1 MLVLLDLSAAF
12 DTIDPK
18 LLLARLEGIGVDG
31 VALKWFASYMQERHQ
46 TVNIGCSKSGSVP
59 LRFGVPQGSVLGP
72 FLFTL
77 YTGPI
82 DAIWRRHGIDYQ
94 LYADDTQVYLN
105 FNVTHQHKWS
115 KNGSI
120 ENRGLCWG
128 NTHMDDPT

>member
-31 VALKWFASYMQERHQ
+31 GAHKWFASYIQGRHQ
-46 TVNIGCSKSGSVP
+46 TVNIDSSKSGSVP

-82 DAIWRRHGIDYQ
+82 GAICRRHGITNCMQ
-94 LYADDTQVYLN
+94 M
-105 FNVTHQHKWS
+105 THK
-115 KNGSI
+115 
-120 ENRGLCWG
+120 C
-128 NTHMDDPT
+128 T